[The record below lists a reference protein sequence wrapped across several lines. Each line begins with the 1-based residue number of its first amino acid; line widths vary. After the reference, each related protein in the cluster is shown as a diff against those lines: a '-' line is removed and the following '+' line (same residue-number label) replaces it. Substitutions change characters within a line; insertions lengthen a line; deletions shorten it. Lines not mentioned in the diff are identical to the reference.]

1 MSLRKERIHACGVS
15 NIDFRSKR
23 ETDNLLLYEPW
34 TIPKEFGTMGTYGYY
49 PSYTE
54 IKKMFSVS
62 QNLNKLKDIV
72 HYSPDP
78 KSYPGCL
85 YYRKKNIIPNTMTEF
100 NVTKVSQLD
109 ESYIGKDK
117 FIGDS
122 MMIGDI
128 VHYRKERKKK
138 RRDWLEQRRLEKER
152 LREKIEKDK
161 KDKNKE
167 AIAETQLVN
176 IEAEETLESKVD
188 IKKLQEIRL
197 ALRRRYANRT
207 NFRKI
212 FKEWDHSIAGEI
224 SVYDVHDMINAFS
237 IPINFNET
245 RALIASSNKRGTET
259 LNMEEFM
266 HLIFND
272 NQQLKVDLSKI
283 KFKDEKLYEEGAQV
297 ENLKKN
303 MTMNILEA
311 FKTDDLN
318 YIKQHLHTRIPMF
331 NNFMKIL
338 EVNGENLTKEQL
350 TKVLENFHMPER
362 YTRPNLINAIYETYL
377 TDDKTLFDTK
387 KFIKDCL
394 ISEENNF
401 SNFRNKMIELLAK
414 KVENT
419 SKEVKSIEETLKAEK
434 NKRIIINEGYAEGI
448 RLKKL
453 KLQKE
458 QEEIEKNLKEVIN
471 PQPNTAF
478 INKVYKEHYK
488 NFQTLNE
495 VEDNFSSKPS
505 ILRNFQ
511 GKTRFSG
518 NPPHKDTF
526 YLISQDK
533 LGSSFIDEKER
544 FNVRGNQNELVLK
557 EKEQLRLRQ
566 LEKLK
571 RIRYYH
577 DKHNED
583 AHGKMNLCDNEDT
596 RRMIGKTNRLFKYE
610 LSNKENNDLVE

>member
-1 MSLRKERIHACGVS
+1 MSLRKERVHACGFS
-15 NIDFRSKR
+15 NIDFRTKR
-23 ETDNLLLYEPW
+23 EMDNLSLYEPW
-34 TIPKEFGTMGTYGYY
+34 KIPKEFGTMGSYGYY
-49 PSYTE
+49 PSYTQ
-54 IKKMFSVS
+54 IKKIFSVS

-78 KSYPGCL
+78 KSYPTAL
-85 YYRKKNIIPNTMTEF
+85 YYKKKNIIPNTITEF
-100 NVTKVSQLD
+100 NVNRVSQLD
-109 ESYIGKDK
+109 ESYIGKEK

-128 VHYRKERKKK
+128 IHYRKERKKK
-138 RRDWLEQRRLEKER
+138 RRDWLEQKRLEKER

-176 IEAEETLESKVD
+176 IEAEETLENKVD

-331 NNFMKIL
+331 NNFMKII

-350 TKVLENFHMPER
+350 RQVLEKFNMPER
-362 YTRPNLINAIYETYL
+362 YTRPNLINAIFETYL

-387 KFIKDCL
+387 KFIADCL
-394 ISEENNF
+394 VTEENNF
-401 SNFRNKMIELLAK
+401 SNFRNKMIDLLAK

-419 SKEVKSIEETLKAEK
+419 SKEVKRIEETLKAEK
-434 NKRIIINEGYAEGI
+434 DKKIIINEGYAEGI

-453 KLQKE
+453 NIQKE
-458 QEEIEKNLKEVIN
+458 KEEIEKNLKEVIN

-495 VEDNFSSKPS
+495 VEDSFSAKPS
-505 ILRNFQ
+505 ILRDFQ

-526 YLISQDK
+526 YLVSQDK
-533 LGSSFIDEKER
+533 LGSSYINEKDR

-557 EKEQLRLRQ
+557 EKEAFRLRQ

-571 RIRYYH
+571 KIRYYH
-577 DKHNED
+577 DKHTED
-583 AHGKMNLCDNEDT
+583 SHGKMNLEEIENT

-610 LSNKENNDLVE
+610 LYNKQNNDLVE